1 MKKEKITLDNVKSD
15 LARVLYNVRSIRT
28 DMHLPQVLWTAAL
41 AVFLGIL
48 LNSVIV
54 GVIISLFGLYPI
66 YQYILAERENKEK
79 KDALWSALERGDVS
93 ITTEVLSHIANET
106 VYEPHS
112 HYTPCHGAHRD
123 LTKTITEFYFEGGGS
138 WRLPD
143 TLEHY
148 DWSKEMHLSN
158 SGLVNTSVE
167 GNEFFVV
174 TLQGYNDVKY
184 IYPCKF
190 FELDESLK

>member
-28 DMHLPQVLWTAAL
+28 DMHLPQVLWTVAL

-54 GVIISLFGLYPI
+54 GVSISLFGLYPI

-123 LTKTITEFYFEGGGS
+123 LTKTITEFYFA
-138 WRLPD
+138 
-143 TLEHY
+143 
-148 DWSKEMHLSN
+148 
-158 SGLVNTSVE
+158 
-167 GNEFFVV
+167 
-174 TLQGYNDVKY
+174 
-184 IYPCKF
+184 
-190 FELDESLK
+190 